1 MLSELFTAGLIG
13 TIISSIQEK
22 NQVNKAKQKADI
34 YFQRTNAERD
44 AIRKADE
51 ERRKRREAREAK
63 EAAWKAEQTK
73 KAAAHP
79 DTGQETE
86 SDNCTIHLDNISFQ
100 TGNASNSADFD
111 QLFKDMEKL
120 FSEKG

>member
-1 MLSELFTAGLIG
+1 MLSELFTAGFIG
-13 TIISSIQEK
+13 TIIGSIQEK
-22 NQVNKAKQKADI
+22 SEVSKAKRKADI

-63 EAAWKAEQTK
+63 ETAWKAEQAK
-73 KAAAHP
+73 KAAAQP
-79 DTGQETE
+79 DTEQETE
-86 SDNCTIHLDNISFQ
+86 SDNCTIHLENISFQ
-100 TGNASNSADFD
+100 TGNASDSADFD

-120 FSEKG
+120 VSEKG